1 MRHNRTVHNINTPPR
16 QSSGAVSREP
26 EDEVMPSCGFCSLAA
41 RKDDGLVCVKCG
53 AFCHASCASKQSLFA
68 KSAVRDVDLQKFLC
82 DSCFGEL
89 SPRALAELLFTGDLS
104 VVLRHTSL
112 FPDGSCAVLGPQFS
126 HPFNLVLARSHHPF
140 LTGFSASVGVF
151 LEGVVNPNELVAVIS
166 GIRVPTVSSTAVFTR
181 SDGVHLDTSLSPLPS
196 RLIRRCLECGNC
208 VAEDGLD
215 ADGTRVIFVRA
226 LRVIADEEL
235 VLWEGRGMVP
245 EDDSI
250 EIGNQAELGICECD
264 SEVNTIDLCAMAE
277 AVLTRLEENERQLEL
292 VATDMEARDAEW
304 WMDENPLDWFTPL
317 PPTREETARRAR
329 DQAAI
334 QQLREMIGSEEEGL
348 PSNKSRL
355 VVSSSWLRSECV
367 SAADTEQVEVNK
379 EPRTSNESE
388 SPDSIDWDDVTPF
401 RSPTLEEQEL
411 GEDGD
416 CDDFEFFSFFP
427 LP

>member
-1 MRHNRTVHNINTPPR
+1 
-16 QSSGAVSREP
+16 
-26 EDEVMPSCGFCSLAA
+26 MPICGFCSLAA
-41 RKDDGLVCVKCG
+41 RMDDRLECVKCG
-53 AFCHASCASKQSLFA
+53 AFCHASCASKKSLYV
-68 KSAVRDVDLQKFLC
+68 KSAVRDVDLEKFLC

-89 SPRALAELLFTGDLS
+89 SPHALAELLFPGDLS
-104 VVLRHTSL
+104 IVLHHTSL
-112 FPDGSCAVLGPQFS
+112 FPDGSCAVLGPSLS

-151 LEGVVNPNELVAVIS
+151 VEGVVNPNEVVAVIS
-166 GIRVPTVSSTAVFTR
+166 GVVVSEAWSAAVFTR

-235 VLWEGRGMVP
+235 VLWEGRGMATKC
-245 EDDSI
+245 DSSVA
-250 EIGNQAELGICECD
+250 GNLAELGMCECG
-264 SEVNTIDLCAMAE
+264 SEVNTIDLRAMTE
-277 AVLTRLEENERQLEL
+277 AVLSRLEENERQLEL
-292 VATDMEARDAEW
+292 VAADREARDAEW
-304 WMDENPLDWFTPL
+304 WIDENPHHWSMPF
-317 PPTREETARRAR
+317 PPTRDEKAQRAR

-334 QQLREMIGSEEEGL
+334 QQLREVIGSEEEAL

-379 EPRTSNESE
+379 EPRTRSGSE
-388 SPDSIDWDDVTPF
+388 GDGNFDCDDANPF
-401 RSPTLEEQEL
+401 RTSTLEEQER
-411 GEDGD
+411 GADGD
-416 CDDFEFFSFFP
+416 CDDFDFFSLFT